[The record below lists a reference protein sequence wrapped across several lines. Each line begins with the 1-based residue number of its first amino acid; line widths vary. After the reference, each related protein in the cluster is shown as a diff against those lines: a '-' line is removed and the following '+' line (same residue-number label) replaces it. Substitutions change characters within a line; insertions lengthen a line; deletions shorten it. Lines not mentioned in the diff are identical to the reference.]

1 MIGMDLSEFRSGRHL
16 LSIQHRHCVRLEAPA
31 GLVVRCVS
39 GEVWL
44 TRSGSPDDVWL
55 APGSSYDCA
64 SAASLYIDSL
74 GASSAIEVSRD
85 II

>member
-16 LSIQHRHCVRLEAPA
+16 LSIPRRRCVRLQAPA
-31 GLVVRCVS
+31 GVVVRCVS

-44 TRSGSPDDVWL
+44 TRSGSSEDVWL

-74 GASSAIEVSRD
+74 GASSAIEVSRK
-85 II
+85 IV